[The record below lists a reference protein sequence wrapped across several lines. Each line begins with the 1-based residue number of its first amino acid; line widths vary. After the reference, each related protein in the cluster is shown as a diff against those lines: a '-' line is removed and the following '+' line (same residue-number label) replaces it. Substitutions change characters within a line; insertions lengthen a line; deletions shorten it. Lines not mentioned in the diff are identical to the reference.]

1 MQWRFLFVLI
11 FFLNVTDG
19 FLSHFLFPAKYPL
32 LLKDFLLVMAFLFF
46 AMKERIPDHI
56 AGLQEQLGSTIW
68 LLAFSLIGIGF
79 FQIFNPLS
87 PGLVRGVLGF
97 KIMFYYWLLAVMGF
111 AYVRDTEDY
120 QKFLRILMFFSIP
133 INIFGIYQYIK
144 GPASIVALGPGFY
157 RAIALAGGEG
167 GPQSE
172 GFLRIFSTFASSGQY
187 MTFLVM
193 STMVCF
199 ALLYVSRSSN
209 ERLLVG
215 AAQVLNFFALIS
227 TGSRSGLVS
236 LILNVI
242 VFGFFS
248 RRTRSVLATA
258 GIAAVGIYLVFS
270 LLGSR
275 VTGRY
280 ESLLEVQMV
289 KDRTIGTTSGMF
301 PKLLEKY
308 PMGKGLG
315 AASTAARHLGGLESK
330 YEFVENYPSKLQLE
344 LGIPGVI
351 LFFLFIFSLGLR
363 WIQRWFRSFDED
375 TFELIVPVSV
385 YVLTY
390 FVIGGI
396 FGILDNPPSVL
407 FMWTFVGMTAKL
419 VHLSEEKYRGER
431 VL

>member
-1 MQWRFLFVLI
+1 MQWRTLFILV
-11 FFLNVTDG
+11 FFLNITDG
-19 FLSHFLFPAKYPL
+19 FLSHFLYPAKYPL
-32 LLKDFLLVMAFLFF
+32 LLKDFLIIMAFLFF

-56 AGLQEQLGSTIW
+56 SGLQQQLGSTVW
-68 LLAFSLIGIGF
+68 LLAFALLATGF

-87 PGLVRGVLGF
+87 PGLVRGILGF
-97 KIMFYYWLLAVMGF
+97 KIMFFYWILAIMGF
-111 AYVRDTEDY
+111 AYVRDDYDY
-120 QKFLRILMFFSIP
+120 QKFLKTIMYFSIP
-133 INIFGIYQYIK
+133 VNIFGIYQYIK
-144 GPASIVALGPGFY
+144 GPASIMALGPGFY

-172 GFLRIFSTFASSGQY
+172 GFLRILGTFASSGQY

-193 STMVCF
+193 STMVAF
-199 ALLYVSRSSN
+199 ALLHVSRSNN

-258 GIAAVGIYLVFS
+258 GIAAVGIYMVFN

-275 VTGRY
+275 VIGRY
-280 ESLLEVQMV
+280 ESLLEVKMV
-289 KDRTIGTTSGMF
+289 KDRTIGATSGMF

-315 AASTAARHLGGLESK
+315 AASTATRHLGGLESK

-344 LGIPGVI
+344 LGIPGVL
-351 LFFLFIFSLGLR
+351 LFFLFVFSLGMH
-363 WIQRWFRSFDED
+363 WIQHWFRSFDEE

-396 FGILDNPPSVL
+396 FGIMDNPPIVL
-407 FMWTFVGMTAKL
+407 FVWTFVGMTAKM
-419 VHLSEEKYRGER
+419 VQLSEEKYRGE
-431 VL
+431 VSQ